1 LGCHYVDLTVQ
12 DRNVSK
18 QDKVRI
24 WFNVK
29 NALPTINN
37 VTLSFPQYTETST
50 NPLGFTTDTNSN
62 KSIFDCT

>member
-1 LGCHYVDLTVQ
+1 
-12 DRNVSK
+12 VSK